1 MVLGDLPLAIFEYVH
16 EGVPTL
22 DLGASGTHGEFVD
35 ASVLSPVGTD
45 EDASAFDLASQRV
58 NTETKNEN

>member
-1 MVLGDLPLAIFEYVH
+1 MVLGDLPLTILEYVH

-35 ASVLSPVGTD
+35 AGVLGPVGTD
-45 EDASAFDLASQRV
+45 EDVSAFDLAARRV
-58 NTETKNEN
+58 NTETNNAN